1 MKCVPEIKARYG
13 FSSFMLL
20 FVTTNTIRKR
30 NIEKWI
36 KEVVGPNRWVLTHL
50 MEDHIK
56 LFRSTAPVTTH
67 LVDTPFERVGYAPF
81 SLKTLADA

>member
-1 MKCVPEIKARYG
+1 VERD
-13 FSSFMLL
+13 LL
-20 FVTTNTIRKR
+20 GSNPLLLRKQ
-30 NIEKWI
+30 
-36 KEVVGPNRWVLTHL
+36 PHTHR